1 MNGELCLCKKKVPDS
16 TKLHLIKGQKT
27 KFPQGSIPRTPLVC
41 HMLCTRMRTCSPN
54 NLYNLIP
61 PPLGQK
67 AELYP
72 GIEIHTYICPDWSH
86 LGGLG
91 LDCLI
96 LTSCIALYVVE
107 CEHYFRWPLL
117 M

>member
-1 MNGELCLCKKKVPDS
+1 MLNYACAKKVPDS

-72 GIEIHTYICPDWSH
+72 GFEIHTFAPI
-86 LGGLG
+86 GLISVG
-91 LDCLI
+91 WGW
-96 LTSCIALYVVE
+96 IAS
-107 CEHYFRWPLL
+107 F
-117 M
+117 